1 MKTDKE
7 KILIIQ
13 ALCSSL
19 RKRERYAWECIK
31 NAEVLDYFGEQKLD
45 RKEEIERAVQ
55 ELKKAR
61 IEIYAALEEMRDDG

>member
-19 RKRERYAWECIK
+19 RKKERYAWECIK
-31 NAEVLDYFGEQKLD
+31 NAEVLDYFGEQELD
-45 RKEEIERAVQ
+45 RKE
-55 ELKKAR
+55 
-61 IEIYAALEEMRDDG
+61 